1 MVTRELIQIF
11 KEIARP
17 RDFTFEGIIRP
28 ARARRRLRL
37 AGMLIKDVAL
47 GKITPETRRTL
58 QDEIRDAILESPFL
72 KPFLLTEEERL
83 RGLVPDPEGVERRS
97 KEIEREAREAA
108 KRVEAEIEKA
118 VREARKRA
126 GG

>member
-1 MVTRELIQIF
+1 MVARELITIF
-11 KEIARP
+11 KEITKP
-17 RDFTFEGIIRP
+17 RDFSFEGIIRP

-37 AGMLIKDVAL
+37 AGLLIKDVAL

-58 QDEIRDAILESPFL
+58 QDEIRDAILDSPFL
-72 KPFLLTEEERL
+72 KPFLLAEEERL
-83 RGLVPDPEGVERRS
+83 RGLVPDPEDIERRS
-97 KEIEREAREAA
+97 KEIEKEARDAA
-108 KRVEAEIEKA
+108 KKIEAELEKA

>member
-1 MVTRELIQIF
+1 MVTRELITIF

-17 RDFTFEGIIRP
+17 RDFSFEGIIRP

-47 GKITPETRRTL
+47 GKITPPTRRSL
-58 QDEIRDAILESPFL
+58 IDEINDAILESPFL
-72 KPFLLTEEERL
+72 KPFVEAEEARL

-97 KEIEREAREAA
+97 KEIEKEARDAA
-108 KRVEAEIEKA
+108 KKIEAEVEKA
-118 VREARKRA
+118 IREARKRA